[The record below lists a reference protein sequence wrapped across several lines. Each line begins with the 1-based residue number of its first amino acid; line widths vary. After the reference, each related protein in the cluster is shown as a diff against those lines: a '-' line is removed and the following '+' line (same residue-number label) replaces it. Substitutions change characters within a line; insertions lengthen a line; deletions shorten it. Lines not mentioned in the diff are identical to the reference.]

1 MTSRERV
8 RRTINHKLPDR
19 IPLDLGATQVTG
31 IQALI
36 YARLKEALG
45 IRTGE
50 IKVYEPFQ
58 MLAEVEEEVRK
69 LLGVDTVGI
78 YSPQTMFGFKN
89 ENWKPF
95 KMFDGTEVLV
105 SGHFEYDILDNGDLV
120 LYPRGDR
127 TAPPSARMPKGGF
140 YFDNLV
146 RQEPIDE
153 VELDPRKWV
162 EETYDLYSEEDLHH
176 LEDIARFYYENTE
189 YSLVG
194 NFWGAGLGDIAIVPG
209 PHIRHPGGI
218 RDPEEWFM
226 SLAIRKQYIQDLFGF
241 QYELE
246 MKNLKMYREALG
258 DRLDVIVMGGTDFGQ
273 QRGPFIAPETYREL
287 FKPYHK
293 ATNDW
298 VHQNTPWKT
307 FVHTCGSVAAFLDDF
322 AEAGF
327 DILNPVQIS
336 AAGMAPGFLKDGY
349 GDRFIFWGGGVD
361 TQKTLPFG
369 TPDNVRREVA
379 ENMEVFGRGGGYVF
393 NTVHNIQATVPV
405 NNLLAM
411 FEAFKEKRQYRS

>member
-226 SLAIRKQYIQDLFGF
+226 SLAIRKQYIQDLFGY

-369 TPDNVRREVA
+369 TPDDVRREVA